1 MVTKTDIEIL
11 FSDHSQALKARE
23 FAKAMIF
30 VYYQNGYELLPPE
43 KKSGRIWYQG
53 RKADC
58 EDFTMYSALWWEY
71 RMTY

>member
-58 EDFTMYSALWWEY
+58 EDFTMYSALW
-71 RMTY
+71 